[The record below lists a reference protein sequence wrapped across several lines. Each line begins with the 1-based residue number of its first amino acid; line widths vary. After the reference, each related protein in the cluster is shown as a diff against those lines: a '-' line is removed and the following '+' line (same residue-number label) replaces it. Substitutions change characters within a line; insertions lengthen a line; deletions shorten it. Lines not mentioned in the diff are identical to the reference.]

1 MIIRKRGVY
10 VKTTNAKELFR
21 KFVIKYS
28 NHWLSEREYRK
39 WLLVNTNQI
48 PEIEEQELIDF
59 IAWETA
65 LSRDDIMEVLDAEF
79 LFLKKKGVII

>member
-1 MIIRKRGVY
+1 M
-10 VKTTNAKELFR
+10 KTTKAKELFR

-28 NHWLSEREYRK
+28 NRWLSEREYRK
-39 WLLVNTNQI
+39 WLLVNTSQI

>member
-1 MIIRKRGVY
+1 

-59 IAWETA
+59 VIWETA
-65 LSRDDIMEVLDAEF
+65 LSREDIIDVLDAEF

>member
-1 MIIRKRGVY
+1 M
-10 VKTTNAKELFR
+10 KTTNAKELFR

-59 IAWETA
+59 VIWETA
-65 LSRDDIMEVLDAEF
+65 LSREDIIDVLDAEF

>member
-1 MIIRKRGVY
+1 M
-10 VKTTNAKELFR
+10 KTTNAKELFR
-21 KFVIKYS
+21 KFFIKYS

-59 IAWETA
+59 VIWETA
-65 LSRDDIMEVLDAEF
+65 LSREDIIDVLDAEF